1 MEHASSLGWASQPI
15 RFPVDPAAHGR
26 GGCAAT
32 QVPYFLLLNSQ
43 MGKHGKYSWELYW
56 ELYLLHMLR
65 WTNKGLTFS
74 SSSTNAW
81 VFVFTHFFS
90 ASGIWLWYNWHTGNI
105 LFHCARFLMQL
116 FLVKWTHTTLDSTPK
131 KASENLLLHIWVCI
145 VNGNVAYKNRAG
157 NLMLENSQ
165 RANRLQEG
173 ISGWKKSSDFLTCQ
187 KIRTQPVSV
196 SLIK

>member
-1 MEHASSLGWASQPI
+1 MESVAVRPHKSHTSYCSTA
-15 RFPVDPAAHGR
+15 R
-26 GGCAAT
+26 
-32 QVPYFLLLNSQ
+32 
-43 MGKHGKYSWELYW
+43 WENMVNTA
-56 ELYLLHMLR
+56 ENCIENCICCTCSDEQIKALHI
-65 WTNKGLTFS
+65 TFS
-74 SSSTNAW
+74 SSPTNAW